1 MILEIKTEFAYA
13 KIEFDLFFLLAICDV
28 LILNLYIIHKFQGKT
43 RLLGWNVN
51 LLKVQSYCVIIFVLL
66 TKVFVRSLR
75 EAYNRTLLCVYGLH
89 RIKSL
94 CSL

>member
-1 MILEIKTEFAYA
+1 MKTVFTNA

-51 LLKVQSYCVIIFVLL
+51 LLRIQSYCVIIFVLL
-66 TKVFVRSLR
+66 TKVFRR
-75 EAYNRTLLCVYGLH
+75 
-89 RIKSL
+89 
-94 CSL
+94 